1 MRRNRL
7 GLAPEV
13 TVDWHNFQLVELYD
27 EFCYKQE
34 SQILERDHYRDSPF
48 MLIVRRVSSV
58 SALLFFGLA
67 HLILMRFHPLFSLLT
82 SIVPMFLDKKVKE
95 SIYQEL
101 SILLSFLYYDPIVQ
115 RTPMVQ
121 EVSHE
126 IDKKHIQ
133 TLKDE

>member
-13 TVDWHNFQLVELYD
+13 TVDWNNFQLVELYD

-101 SILLSFLYYDPIVQ
+101 SILLSFLYYDPIV
-115 RTPMVQ
+115 
-121 EVSHE
+121 
-126 IDKKHIQ
+126 
-133 TLKDE
+133 